1 MRLRAILLVI
11 GLIGAAC
18 GGSGDSADGSS
29 SAPPSTVAST
39 TSSTPTTSTSTT
51 TTTTTTT
58 TTSTAPTTTATAAPA
73 VTGEIAPTPVNA
85 FMAAYGDFAP
95 EDLPFPD
102 GSVMVYW
109 YQSQAT
115 GLWVAVFKGWDT
127 DASGPQCPGASIH
140 QAGTFS
146 FISNGESGSGGC
158 DDPQNRVKLADAP
171 AGFRQCGALAYYVT
185 EVPIAEEGLLFG
197 TIERV
202 VDGGFVGSTSQA
214 QSAPTPDFI
223 VDATSYSVPAD
234 FFSSGE
240 TMVSC

>member
-1 MRLRAILLVI
+1 M
-11 GLIGAAC
+11 
-18 GGSGDSADGSS
+18 
-29 SAPPSTVAST
+29 
-39 TSSTPTTSTSTT
+39 
-51 TTTTTTT
+51 
-58 TTSTAPTTTATAAPA
+58 ATAVPA
-73 VTGEIAPTPVNA
+73 VTGEIVPTPVNA

-102 GSVMVYW
+102 GSVMIYW

-127 DASGPQCPGASIH
+127 AASGPQCPGASIH

-146 FISNGESGSGGC
+146 FVSNSESGPGGC
-158 DDPQNRVKLADAP
+158 DDPENRVKLAEPP
-171 AGFRQCGALAYYVT
+171 AGFRECGALAYYVT
-185 EVPIAEEGLLFG
+185 EVPTAEEGLLFA

-202 VDGGFVGSTSQA
+202 VDGDFVGSTSTA

-223 VDATSYSVPAD
+223 VDADSYSVPAD
-234 FFSSGE
+234 FLASGE